1 MTTTD
6 NPIHDE
12 PMPLLEHLIELRR
25 RLIWSAVTFAIAFA
39 VCYHYAQ
46 DIYLFLARPLGDI
59 MRQKGEQPHLIYTA
73 LYEAFFTYIRV
84 AAFGAAFISFPMI
97 STQLWMFIAPG
108 LYRSEKRAFAPFLI
122 ATPILF
128 LMGAA
133 LAYYFIFPM
142 AWKFFLSFQTS
153 GGADGLQIELQAKV
167 SEYLTLVMK
176 LIMAFGIAFELP
188 VALTLLAMV
197 GIVTSEQLRK
207 FRRYAIVGAFV
218 AAAILTPPDV
228 ITQTGLAVPLV
239 ILYEISIISA
249 RLVEPKRP
257 SETEEGETE
266 EKEAS

>member
-1 MTTTD
+1 
-6 NPIHDE
+6 
-12 PMPLLEHLIELRR
+12 
-25 RLIWSAVTFAIAFA
+25 
-39 VCYHYAQ
+39 
-46 DIYLFLARPLGDI
+46 
-59 MRQKGEQPHLIYTA
+59 
-73 LYEAFFTYIRV
+73 
-84 AAFGAAFISFPMI
+84 
-97 STQLWMFIAPG
+97 
-108 LYRSEKRAFAPFLI
+108 
-122 ATPILF
+122 
-128 LMGAA
+128 MGAA

-228 ITQTGLAVPLV
+228 IDPAGQAFDANHHQAMAEQPSPEHETGTV
-239 ILYEISIISA
+239 IQAWTPTWTLHG
-249 RLVEPKRP
+249 RLLKPAMVVVAKN
-257 SETEEGETE
+257 
-266 EKEAS
+266 